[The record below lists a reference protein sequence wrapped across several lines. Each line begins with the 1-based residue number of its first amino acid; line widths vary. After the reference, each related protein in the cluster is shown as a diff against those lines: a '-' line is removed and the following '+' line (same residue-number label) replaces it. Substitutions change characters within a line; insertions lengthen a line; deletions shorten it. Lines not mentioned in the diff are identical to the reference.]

1 MVETQPLPKKRR
13 RWWKMIAIVLVVL
26 MLPVLYLYAKPL
38 NVGGLAVNGSPAQ
51 NYAESLQLLKE
62 LKARD
67 AGKLGP
73 YGDIILLAH
82 GRKTE
87 KVVVLLHGY
96 TKSPY
101 EFRQLGQMLFDRG
114 YNVLIP
120 RMPHHGL
127 ADRLTTDQ
135 SLLTAE
141 EVARYANVVVDIA
154 HGLGDHITVAGLSAG
169 GLTTAWLAQT
179 RSDVEKAVIMSP
191 VFGYKQVPTAVTR
204 PVMNAY
210 LTLPNSFKWWDE
222 KLQEQVQPTIYYPR
236 WSTHALAQLLRL
248 SFATQQKAADEAP
261 AAQSVLIVTNANDA
275 SVNNE
280 MTTGVV
286 ENWRKH
292 AADKIHTFEFPAS
305 KGLDHDFIDPDMPHQ
320 PTQDTYPIL
329 LDLLVKANH

>member
-1 MVETQPLPKKRR
+1 
-13 RWWKMIAIVLVVL
+13 MILIVLVVL
-26 MLPVLYLYAKPL
+26 LLPILYLYLKPL
-38 NVGGLAVNGSPAQ
+38 NAGGLAVSGSPAQ
-51 NYAESLQLLKE
+51 SYPEALQLLKE
-62 LKARD
+62 LRARD

-73 YGDIILLAH
+73 YGDIIFLTH
-82 GRKTE
+82 GKKTA

-127 ADRLTTDQ
+127 ADRLTSDQ
-135 SLLTAE
+135 ALLTAE

-169 GLTTAWLAQT
+169 GLTAAWIGQT
-179 RSDVEKAVIMSP
+179 RPDVEKVVVMSP
-191 VFGYKQVPTAVTR
+191 VFGYKKVPTAVTR

-261 AAQSVLIVTNANDA
+261 AAKALLIVTNAHDND
-275 SVNNE
+275 VNNA
-280 MTTGVV
+280 MTTTVV

-292 AADKIHTFEFPAS
+292 APDKIHTFEFPAS
-305 KGLDHDFIDPDMPHQ
+305 KKLDHDFIDPDMPHQ

-329 LDLLVKANH
+329 LDLITKPNQ